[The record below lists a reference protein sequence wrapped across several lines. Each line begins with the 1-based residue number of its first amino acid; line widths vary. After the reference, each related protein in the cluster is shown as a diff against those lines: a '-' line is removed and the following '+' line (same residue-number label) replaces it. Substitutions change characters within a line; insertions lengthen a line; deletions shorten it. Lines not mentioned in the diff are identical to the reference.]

1 MERVKAMKE
10 VKGYRK
16 LRIQGYI
23 YRRSMAVTLML
34 VLCVVLSGCNSTKLA
49 DGFDEDTII
58 ETAEEIINEVQ
69 MNGAKQVLAERM
81 REDFL
86 ENIDLDTMENTVV
99 NLTKGKGNFLTYGEE
114 SVIGRYHEEAKEDF
128 GVILVTA
135 KYEKGEINYTIS
147 FDKNMKVVGFY
158 AKE

>member
-1 MERVKAMKE
+1 M
-10 VKGYRK
+10 YR
-16 LRIQGYI
+16 G
-23 YRRSMAVTLML
+23 TLAALL
-34 VLCVVLSGCNSTKLA
+34 VLVMCVMLSGCNSTKLA
-49 DGFDEDTII
+49 EGFDEDTII
-58 ETAEEIINEVQ
+58 ETAEEIINEIQ
-69 MNGAKQVLAERM
+69 LNGAKQVLSERM

-86 ENIDLDTMENTVV
+86 KNIDLDTMDNTVV

-135 KYEKGEINYTIS
+135 KYEKGEINYTIT
-147 FDKNMKVVGFY
+147 FDKDMKVVGFY